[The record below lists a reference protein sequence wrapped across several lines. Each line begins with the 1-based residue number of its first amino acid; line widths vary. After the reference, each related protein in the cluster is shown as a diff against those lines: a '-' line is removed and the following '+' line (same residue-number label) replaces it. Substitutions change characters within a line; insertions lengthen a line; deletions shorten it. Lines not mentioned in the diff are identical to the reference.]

1 MSKKYIN
8 DKNDRDIAWFNLDN
22 YRYIEEQPEQEV
34 IIEFDTR
41 KKLLLGKSVDFG
53 VADSLEV
60 LGDLDKESVEKNFI
74 SRVFAGKPSSLSYI
88 AEINHASDE
97 VDKMLLRKL
106 ENSSDSPMLSCLA
119 KASEKLK
126 PVSKVWLA
134 SVLDV
139 ICYYG
144 SLKRKGLAND
154 CVDSFTDEIKGYL
167 SARDLGKES
176 EVALLG
182 RVNKSFGHL
191 SNLVDGGSMSFS
203 EVRKEGDRV
212 LCNVDLASFSDAEL
226 VAHFQKSLVEWRE
239 LLGVPEPER
248 KMSTPG
254 VVGKL
259 KEFRIIPLLDLLI
272 WELGNNA
279 RIKKSILAGLLFPDN
294 ENGNSEL
301 ESGKGK
307 VMRFLNKVMAPNF
320 DFKDE

>member
-53 VADSLEV
+53 VAHSLEV
-60 LGDLDKESVEKNFI
+60 LGGADKESVEKNFI

-88 AEINHASDE
+88 AEINHVSDE
-97 VDKMLLRKL
+97 VEKMLLSEL
-106 ENSSDSPMLSCLA
+106 ENGSDSPMLSFLA

-126 PVSKVWLA
+126 PVDKVWLA

-154 CVDSFTDEIKGYL
+154 SVGSFTDEVESLL

-182 RVNKSFGHL
+182 RVNKLFGHL
-191 SNLVDGGSMSFS
+191 SSLADGGSMSFNEAS
-203 EVRKEGDRV
+203 KEGNRV

-226 VAHFQKSLVEWRE
+226 VERFQKSLVEWRE
-239 LLGVPEPER
+239 LLGVPEPKR
-248 KMSTPG
+248 KISTPS

-272 WELGNNA
+272 WELRNNA

-307 VMRFLNKVMAPNF
+307 VMKFLNKVMAPNF